1 LSDRSVSKYSCD
13 LKSRLRLG
21 LLCGLLILS
30 ACRPAPGWTW
40 ERAEAG
46 LPHQVVVLA
55 LAVDPSDPT
64 RLWAGY
70 YAPGGLAASHDAGR
84 TWTTGAEGL
93 GDNPVFDLLPFPNS
107 HLWAATRD
115 GLLESANGGA
125 SWKPAAG
132 DLPSAAVFALGADAT
147 GRIYVGLDGA
157 GLYVGAPEGD
167 RWVSLDQDEPLA
179 TSAVLSLAVSP
190 DGTQLYAG
198 TAGQGLFS
206 SQDAGH
212 TWSAAFPGDYVP
224 DLALSPSHP
233 TTAVASLRDRLVR
246 TDDGGGSWSVVP
258 VPWARDE
265 VVSLLWTADPLMGA
279 TGTLWAGSGQGQ
291 VYRSQDGGDTWV
303 AMGNGVPAQG
313 GVLALATAD
322 GRLLAAAWTG
332 VYATDDDGQSWTYLS
347 PSLGAP
353 DANTLLAADAGLLLG
368 TRTGLFRW
376 QPDVRRW
383 TQVPAKY
390 PQDVE
395 YPQGRDFPP
404 GGVTALAVAPSDR
417 RVVYAGAAASGL
429 YRSDDGGTSWARVPS
444 DLEVGIRALAVDP
457 EDADHVYILA
467 AWERMYASADGGQ
480 SWQAR
485 WTGLDVTTEAVSLA
499 LDPLHP
505 ATLYLGADT
514 GLYRSRY
521 RGEDWRPVGRPLDEQ
536 TVLTLQVR
544 RSAERPRRSPQDE
557 VTAPR
562 PALGADEESSV
573 LYIGA
578 TRGAYRSYDGGD
590 TVEPWGRGLEDVSV
604 TAFLFDLNDPGTV
617 YAGTAYAGLYQ
628 SPDAGE
634 TWQPIGPPELADEVV
649 EAMAWGPTGELF
661 VASAGG
667 VWVGR
672 D

>member
-1 LSDRSVSKYSCD
+1 VS
-13 LKSRLRLG
+13 LKLG
-21 LLCGLLILS
+21 RAIGGLWALLVLVG
-30 ACRPAPGWTW
+30 CRPAPGWTW

-46 LPHQVVVLA
+46 LPPQVVVLA

-115 GLLESANGGA
+115 GLLESADGGA

-132 DLPSAAVFALGADAT
+132 DLPPAAVFALAADGS
-147 GRIYVGLDGA
+147 GRVYAGLDGA

-167 RWVSLDQDEPLA
+167 RWVPLDQDEPLA
-179 TSAVLSLAVSP
+179 TSAVLSLAVSS

-198 TAGQGLFS
+198 TAGRGLFS

-212 TWSAAFPGDYVP
+212 TWTAAFPGDYVP
-224 DLALSPSHP
+224 NLAFSPSHP

-246 TDDGGGSWSVVP
+246 THDGGGSWDTLP
-258 VPWARDE
+258 VPWAHEE
-265 VVSLLWTADPLMGA
+265 VVSLLWSADPQTGGA
-279 TGTLWAGSGQGQ
+279 EVLWAGSGQGQ

-303 AMGNGVPAQG
+303 AMGNAVPTQG
-313 GVLALATAD
+313 GVLALATAGD
-322 GRLLAAAWTG
+322 RLLAGTWSG
-332 VYATDDDGQSWTYLS
+332 IYATDDGGQRWTYLS
-347 PSLGAP
+347 PSLGVP
-353 DANTLLAADAGLLLG
+353 YANILVTADAGLLLG
-368 TRTGLFRW
+368 TRAGLFRW
-376 QPDVRRW
+376 QPDVRHW
-383 TQVPAKY
+383 TKVLMKY
-390 PQDVE
+390 PQGVE
-395 YPQGRDFPP
+395 QTQSGEYLQDKDFPP

-417 RVVYAGAAASGL
+417 RLVYAGAAASGL
-429 YRSDDGGTSWARVPS
+429 YRSDDGGASWAQVPS

-457 EDADHVYILA
+457 DDANHVYILA
-467 AWERMYASADGGQ
+467 AWERMYESADGGQ

-485 WTGLDVTTEAVSLA
+485 WAGLSVTTEAVSLA

-521 RGEDWRPVGRPLDEQ
+521 GGEDWRAVGRPLDEQ
-536 TVLTLQVR
+536 TVLALQVR
-544 RSAERPRRSPQDE
+544 RPAEHPGRSPQDE
-557 VTAPR
+557 VAAPR
-562 PALGADEESSV
+562 AALGTGEETSG

-590 TVEPWGRGLEDVSV
+590 TVEPWGHGLEGVSV
-604 TAFLFDLNDPGTV
+604 TAFLFDPNDSRKV
-617 YAGTAYAGLYQ
+617 YAATAYAGLYQ
-628 SPDAGE
+628 SLDGGE
-634 TWQPIGPPELADEVV
+634 TWHPMGPPELANEVV
-649 EAMAWGPTGELF
+649 ETMAWGPAGGLF

-672 D
+672 Y